1 MCLDLHTRRMHPL
14 IDYLFIWCVWM
25 FSVIL
30 IIFCSFWVFSKMQSS
45 CESYPAKLKL
55 PLLPR
60 IKIYSPQKALV
71 WDIEGQ
77 WWLITSYQT
86 LSQSD
91 SGFSWKDRAA
101 RFLTAFQCA
110 VACLK
115 CMSSAASHDNTGTT
129 KLCFILTFKC
139 RKYRKPMV
147 SVVLSWWGLRQL
159 SYIFLPQ
166 EPGPSMVM
174 DGSFELQFAILL

>member
-1 MCLDLHTRRMHPL
+1 
-14 IDYLFIWCVWM
+14 M

-30 IIFCSFWVFSKMQSS
+30 IIFWSFWLFSKMQSS

-91 SGFSWKDRAA
+91 SGSREKIGPHDFSQHFNVPLRVWSAWAVQHPMIIQEQQNCVLYWLSNVGSTGSQWSVLFCLDEDCVNFPTFSYHRSRGPQWWWMVASNYNLQSCCKKLDILYIEMAGSYWYP
-101 RFLTAFQCA
+101 
-110 VACLK
+110 VAC
-115 CMSSAASHDNTGTT
+115 
-129 KLCFILTFKC
+129 
-139 RKYRKPMV
+139 
-147 SVVLSWWGLRQL
+147 
-159 SYIFLPQ
+159 
-166 EPGPSMVM
+166 
-174 DGSFELQFAILL
+174 